1 MVLDFLIPE
10 EKWQYP
16 SKKNLAFFFSGV
28 FLVYVVFFTSLTVL
42 PLYVL
47 KLGGTEFHSGLQS
60 TLFFLAA
67 VFLRLYFG
75 PMADSRGRKIPLLI
89 GTFAFFTASLL
100 YVMANSIWVI
110 MLIRIY
116 EAVGLA
122 AFLSS
127 ASSFVADIAPE
138 GMLGRYMS
146 FHRFTITAA
155 LLAGPSSALFIINI
169 HSFTTWFII
178 NFVLGLFALGILGLV
193 KVQPLNVRKKFS
205 SRELMLYVLK
215 DNRLWPVFLGM
226 LLLSF
231 CYGILFTFVSI
242 YITQVTDISNPGI
255 YFTYYSIAG
264 LLANFGAGYLSD
276 RFGRLAVSLPLV
288 MLMGLGLAILYFLPG
303 RPEILIISS
312 VMTGMGYFGGLL
324 SLIAWL
330 IEVSDL
336 EVRGTV
342 LSVQESSMDLAIA
355 AGSFAFGIVSS
366 RIGLPVSFVIAGL
379 PVFLLIPLFAYRKK
393 ELLKFLS

>member
-1 MVLDFLIPE
+1 MLEFPE
-10 EKWQYP
+10 EKKQYLNR
-16 SKKNLAFFFSGV
+16 KNLTFFFLGV

-47 KLGGTEFHSGLQS
+47 ELGGTEYHSGLQS

-67 VFLRLYFG
+67 VFLRLHFG
-75 PMADSRGRKIPLLI
+75 PMADNKGRKIPLLI
-89 GTFAFFTASLL
+89 GTFAFFTSALL
-100 YVMANSIWVI
+100 YIMADSILVI

-127 ASSFVADIAPE
+127 ASSFVADIAPK
-138 GMLGRYMS
+138 GKLGRYMS
-146 FHRFTITAA
+146 FHRFTITVA
-155 LLAGPSSALFIINI
+155 LLAGPSSALFIINM
-169 HSFTTWFII
+169 HSFTTWFGI
-178 NFVLGLFALGILGLV
+178 NFALGLFALGILGLV
-193 KVQPLNVRKKFS
+193 KVQPLNVGRKFS

-215 DNRLWPVFLGM
+215 DNRLWPIFLGM

-242 YITQVTDISNPGI
+242 YITQVTGISNPGI
-255 YFTYYSIAG
+255 YFVYYSMAG
-264 LLANFGAGYLSD
+264 LLANFSAGYLSD

-288 MLMGLGLAILYFLPG
+288 MLMGLGLAVLYFLPG

-312 VMTGMGYFGGLL
+312 VMTGLGYFGGIL

-355 AGSFAFGIVSS
+355 AGAFIVGSAS
-366 RIGLPVSFVIAGL
+366 TWIGLPVSFIVVGL
-379 PVFLLIPLFAYRKK
+379 AIFCLVPLLAYKKK
-393 ELLKFLS
+393 ELLKSLF